1 MATLLAVD
9 GNSLGHRAWHA
20 LRGSSLSGA
29 WVTHGV
35 VRMLASAWAY
45 GPFDA
50 VLVAFDSRTSFRRD
64 SYPEYKANRDPHD
77 PQLYAQFDR
86 MSDLLDR
93 CGFEVAEV
101 EGHEADDLLATAA
114 RACEDAGIHCS
125 VLSSDRDLLALV
137 SDTVTLL
144 RPRGTMSDLTV
155 YDPEVVCDEFG
166 VEPDQ
171 YLELAAL
178 RGDTSDNLDG
188 VHGVGPKTAAKLL
201 SSWGSIDALYDGLR
215 HLSADLADR
224 LRKAEDDVSRN
235 LALMSPMTNTDIDVA
250 AVIERGLDPDRMTA
264 TLSEA
269 GLRRAATEMRLAIER
284 EPEPPP
290 PPPPDAEPDAR
301 RPPATSDDERD
312 PPPVHYVGEQ
322 AGLFG

>member
-20 LRGSSLSGA
+20 LRASRLSGA

-45 GPFDA
+45 GPFDG
-50 VLVAFDSRTSFRRD
+50 VFVGFDSRTSFRRD

-77 PQLYAQFDR
+77 PELYAQFER
-86 MSDLLDR
+86 MSELLSG

-101 EGHEADDLLATAA
+101 DGHEADDLLAVAA
-114 RACEDAGIHCS
+114 GACEEAGIDCA

-137 SDTVTLL
+137 SDAVTLL
-144 RPRGTMSDLTV
+144 RPRGTMSDLAV
-155 YDPEVVCDEFG
+155 YDPDAVVDEFG
-166 VEPDQ
+166 VEPHQ

-201 SSWGSIDALYDGLR
+201 TSWGSIDALYDGLR
-215 HLSADLADR
+215 HLPHDLASR
-224 LRKAEDDVSRN
+224 LRDAEEDVSRN
-235 LALMSPMTNTDIDVA
+235 LALMSPLTNHEVDVVGTID
-250 AVIERGLDPDRMTA
+250 RGLDIDRITA
-264 TLSEA
+264 TLADAE
-269 GLRRAATEMRLAIER
+269 LRQAATDLRLAIQR
-284 EPEPPP
+284 DPEPPP
-290 PPPPDAEPDAR
+290 APPPEIDPLDGRAAPSTSREPA
-301 RPPATSDDERD
+301 
-312 PPPVHYVGEQ
+312 PVHYAGEQ